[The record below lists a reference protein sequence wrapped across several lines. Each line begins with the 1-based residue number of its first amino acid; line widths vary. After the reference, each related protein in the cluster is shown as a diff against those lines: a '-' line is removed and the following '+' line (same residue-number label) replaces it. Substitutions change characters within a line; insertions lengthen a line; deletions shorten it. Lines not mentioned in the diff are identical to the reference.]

1 MTDPAG
7 RRTGSPPPGLVAVV
21 GVLLA
26 LPLLALL
33 WVSSYNKEEPRLG
46 GVPFFYW
53 YQFLWVFLAAAC
65 TTVAYRLVIGH
76 ERRRRALR
84 DTDAP
89 PRRVGGREGVR

>member
-7 RRTGSPPPGLVAVV
+7 RRTGSTPPGLVAAV

-53 YQFLWVFLAAAC
+53 YQFLWILI
-65 TTVAYRLVIGH
+65 TPILTNIAYVVIKRARA
-76 ERRRRALR
+76 RR
-84 DTDAP
+84 
-89 PRRVGGREGVR
+89 